1 MCWSY
6 PSVRERIF
14 IVGAR
19 LANANLDLVK
29 QIHAALGN
37 KNGTRIRF
45 PSLHDGL
52 VCDFSV
58 KHPQKIRWK
67 ALLENG

>member
-1 MCWSY
+1 MLSEERLTEPRAKGVSY
-6 PSVRERIF
+6 

-45 PSLHDGL
+45 SIL
-52 VCDFSV
+52 
-58 KHPQKIRWK
+58 
-67 ALLENG
+67 A

>member
-1 MCWSY
+1 MPIVVADAAMLSEERLTELRAKGVSY
-6 PSVRERIF
+6 

-19 LANANLDLVK
+19 LANANLDLLK

-45 PSLHDGL
+45 SIL
-52 VCDFSV
+52 
-58 KHPQKIRWK
+58 
-67 ALLENG
+67 A